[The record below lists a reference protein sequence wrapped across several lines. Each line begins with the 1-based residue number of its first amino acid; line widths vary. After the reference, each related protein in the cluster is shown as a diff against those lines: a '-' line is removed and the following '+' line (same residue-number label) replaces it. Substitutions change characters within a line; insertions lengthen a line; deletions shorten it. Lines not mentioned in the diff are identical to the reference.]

1 MKATLITL
9 LVLVPGVFA
18 LHAEDTRIQKVY
30 EKSKTIKLKVASGDC
45 LIGTST
51 DGKIHVDLT
60 YSFDKKDYEPTFN
73 ESGETLELGE
83 KYLSNHS
90 RGRSKWTVS
99 IPDGLKFE
107 FHAGSGG
114 LVVKGPRL
122 DLKTRSGS
130 GNIDIQ
136 DAKGDFRLSS
146 GSGDVKVFNCEI
158 VNLSSSAGSGDH
170 EISRVKGKI
179 DLRSGSGDMKVL
191 DTEGDLGVSVGSGKI
206 VIRNAKGNLGAS
218 TGSGS
223 IRAENLT
230 LVEKGSFSSGSGD
243 VDVDMPSGDGFRLK
257 VSAGSGDT
265 RVRLNGKPAQG
276 FFEFSASK
284 KHGTIVSCEPFDK
297 EEEIQGS
304 QGSDPTMRKSFT
316 RGKSTNQVVIRT
328 GSGKAE
334 LSK

>member
-1 MKATLITL
+1 MKTALLTLI
-9 LVLVPGVFA
+9 LVVPGVFA
-18 LHAEDTRIQKVY
+18 LKAEDTRIEKVY
-30 EKSKTIKLKVASGDC
+30 EKSKAVKLKVGSGDC
-45 LIGTST
+45 QIASST
-51 DGKIHVDLT
+51 DGKIHVELT

-73 ESGETLELGE
+73 ESGDTLERGE
-83 KYLSNHS
+83 KFLSNPS
-90 RGRSKWTVS
+90 RGRSKWTVA

-107 FHAGSGG
+107 FRAGSGG
-114 LVVKGPRL
+114 LVVKGPRV
-122 DLKTRSGS
+122 DLKSSCGS
-130 GNIDIQ
+130 GDVQIL
-136 DAKGDFRLSS
+136 DAKGDFRLSA
-146 GSGDVKVFNCEI
+146 GSGDIKVFNCEI
-158 VNLSSSAGSGDH
+158 VNLSASTGSGDH
-170 EISRVKGKI
+170 EISKVKGKI
-179 DLRSGSGDMKVL
+179 DLRSGSGSMKIS

-230 LVEKGSFSSGSGD
+230 LTEKGTFSSGSGD

-257 VSAGSGDT
+257 LSAGSGDT

-284 KHGTIVSCEPFDK
+284 KHGTIVSCEAFDK
-297 EEEIQGS
+297 EEEIGGS
-304 QGSDPTMRKSFT
+304 NDSNTTIRKSFT
-316 RGKSTNQVVIRT
+316 RGKSTTQVIPRT